1 MPKYS
6 IALDIGATK
15 ILAGLVSGNKII
27 KTIKKP
33 SKSRSTNNEIVKNIK
48 FVIDQLWDK
57 NVKKIGIAIAA
68 QVDVKNKTIISTTNF
83 NPKFKN
89 IKLADILKKEF
100 KVPVLIDNDVKCFV
114 KAENIYGYG
123 KVYKNFVALT
133 FGTGI
138 GGGII
143 SNGELLRGENNLAG
157 EAGHMKISGS
167 WVGAVPTCGCG
178 NKYCWETIASGRAW
192 QRIANKY
199 GEKKANKIII
209 PNIATGLSNLAT
221 ILNPEAFVLG
231 GGLMEHPHIL
241 KEIRKEFY
249 KQNTKPLLRKTQIVK
264 SKLGDQIIL
273 LGSLM

>member
-15 ILAGLVSGNKII
+15 TLAGLVSGNKII
-27 KTIKKP
+27 KTIKKT
-33 SKSRSTNNEIVKNIK
+33 SKSQKTNNEIIKNIK
-48 FVIDQLWDK
+48 YIINQLWNK
-57 NVKKIGIAIAA
+57 NVKKIGIGIAA
-68 QVDVKNKTIISTTNF
+68 QVDIKNKSILTTTNF

-89 IKLADILKKEF
+89 IKLVEILKKEF

-114 KAENIYGYG
+114 KAENQYGYG
-123 KVYKNFVALT
+123 RVYDNFVGLT

-138 GGGII
+138 GGAIVC
-143 SNGELLRGENNLAG
+143 NKKLLRGENNLAG
-157 EAGHMKISGS
+157 EVGHMKISGG
-167 WVGAVPTCGCG
+167 WIGAAPACGCG
-178 NKYCWETIASGRAW
+178 GKYCWETLASGRAW
-192 QRIANKY
+192 QKIANKY

-209 PNIATGLSNLAT
+209 PNIATGLVNLTT

-231 GGLMEHPHIL
+231 GGLIEHAHIL

-249 KQNTKPLLRKTQIVK
+249 KQNTQSLLRKTQIVK
-264 SKLGDQIIL
+264 SKLGDQTIL